1 MNSIPKCIRE
11 ISEQDIGRISLFEV
25 QVIDV
30 QQTTGPTLFFFGDG
44 TGKVMAKAFVGPG
57 QRAFPKLNPGDVI
70 HVRIAL
76 TQIFPTFEGTL
87 QGYTPLE
94 GNDRTMALQVI
105 QERMDE
111 RTEPEQTSFLVS
123 SSVLDS
129 LRPHILQAVKVIRY
143 AILEA
148 RPILLRHHADCDG
161 YCGALA
167 LEQAILPQIKKEHGE
182 DALRKRLWKRIPS
195 KTPFYDYTDALKD
208 ITSSLTDIQRLR
220 TKEPL
225 IIVVDNGSTQ
235 DDLFALQK
243 LRLYGCQLLVI
254 DHHDPGR
261 IVEGKSLVDAFLDAH
276 VNPYLV
282 GGNKQ
287 LTAGML
293 AAEIARWIST
303 SARVPAFLPALS
315 GIADRSTGSE
325 FQAYIK
331 LAYDAGYVPH
341 YLEDLAVCVDFEAS
355 YLKYL
360 ESSLI
365 DDLLTSPLQ
374 TQQSFLLHLKKEIE
388 TRKQQYLALFQYYV
402 RVEHRQAFIL
412 ATLDLDSIDVR
423 GEWPSRGKIT
433 GMAFRF
439 ILSKYQK
446 EGQGE
451 KPLVPIIFL
460 GIGNTALTVRA
471 TEGTAFNLNTMIYEM
486 KKRFPYAMIHGG
498 GHDVAG
504 TLMFIEAAKPEIMN
518 FVAIYLNAL
527 FSVEK

>member
-1 MNSIPKCIRE
+1 MNSLPKLIRE
-11 ISEQDIGRISLFEV
+11 ISEQDVGRISTFEV
-25 QVIDV
+25 QVFDI
-30 QQTTGPTLFFFGDG
+30 QQTTGPTLFFFVDG
-44 TGKVMAKAFVGPG
+44 TGKVTAKAFVGPG

-70 HVRIAL
+70 HARVAL
-76 TQIFPTFEGTL
+76 TQVFPTFEGTF
-87 QGYTPLE
+87 QGFTPLE
-94 GNDRTMALQVI
+94 GNDRAMALQVI

-111 RTEPEQTSFLVS
+111 RTEPEQTTFLIPS
-123 SSVLDS
+123 PVLDS

-143 AILEA
+143 AIIES

-182 DALRKRLWKRIPS
+182 DALRKRLWRRIPS

-208 ITSSLTDIQRLR
+208 ITSSLTDAQRLR
-220 TKEPL
+220 TKPPL
-225 IIVVDNGSTQ
+225 VIVVDNGSTQ

-243 LRLYGCQLLVI
+243 LRLYGCQLLVV
-254 DHHDPGR
+254 DHHDPGK
-261 IVEGKSLVDAFLDAH
+261 IVEGKALVDAFLDAH

-293 AAEIARWIST
+293 CTEIGRWISKNT
-303 SARVPAFLPALS
+303 QIPAFLPALC
-315 GIADRSTGSE
+315 GIADRSTGPE
-325 FQAYIK
+325 FQAYLK
-331 LAYDAGYVPH
+331 RAYEAGYVPQ
-341 YLEDLAVCVDFEAS
+341 YLEDLATCVDFEAS

-365 DDLLTSPLQ
+365 DDLLMSPLP

-388 TRKQQYLALFQYYV
+388 IRKQQYLALFQHYL

-412 ATLDLDSIDVR
+412 GKLDLELIDVR

-439 ILSKYQK
+439 LSNKYQK

-451 KPLVPIIFL
+451 KLLVPIVLL
-460 GIGNTALTVRA
+460 GVGNTSITIRA

-504 TLMFIEAAKPEIMN
+504 TLIFIEAAKPEITS
-518 FVAIYLNAL
+518 FIDTYLNAF
-527 FSVEK
+527 FSV